1 MTASLQGGR
10 ADGQKLSG
18 RVAWPN
24 PQRIFA
30 LKVGSR
36 SERRKNR
43 LDVFQAA
50 TLTEFSRLM
59 AVRFSL
65 VPLQVILKGIQRNV
79 YNICFLIQNGCP

>member
-24 PQRIFA
+24 PQRSQE
-30 LKVGSR
+30 KVGSR

-65 VPLQVILKGIQRNV
+65 VPLQVILKGIQLNV
-79 YNICFLIQNGCP
+79 YNICFLIRNGCP